1 MKNYNLSQNALMI
14 AKTADQFYKKTQ
26 CSELT
31 DLDQFHLNDSE
42 LNSACQELDDAG
54 LAWIET
60 GADGKPYLY
69 INYECTRI
77 MDD

>member
-1 MKNYNLSQNALMI
+1 MKNYNLSSNALMI
-14 AKTADQFYKKTQ
+14 AKTAAQFYKKTQ

-42 LNSACQELDDAG
+42 LNSACQELDNAS

-60 GADGKPYLY
+60 GTDGKPYLF

-77 MDD
+77 MGD